1 MGLENMMQQH
11 QFERHLGSDN
21 REPASCLM
29 CHHHRS
35 SSSRVSEDAV
45 WSFFSSEM
53 KDGEMNGHPDK
64 ATLHQSAI
72 EPRGSTVVS
81 ASRCLLVEVCPKGK
95 NNNKHPL
102 CRNRWSLPCFG
113 SASSQTSPSFIS
125 FLCTACFRVVFVCRQ
140 VVFSSVRFFP

>member
-29 CHHHRS
+29 CHHHRSS

-95 NNNKHPL
+95 TTTNTPYAGIDGSSPVLVLPPVRRHLPL
-102 CRNRWSLPCFG
+102 FLSCVQLASELCL
-113 SASSQTSPSFIS
+113 SAD
-125 FLCTACFRVVFVCRQ
+125 R
-140 VVFSSVRFFP
+140 